1 MKQVDLIGHF
11 DLNDATN
18 CEGSFS
24 DILFQMREKFGFD
37 HVAYAGVNP
46 INGTTHSHMTYDK
59 AWAAHYIEQGFYRID
74 PTLTEARRSIAP
86 VDWGRLEHTQNFK
99 TVFRDAHDFNISD
112 TGLTIPI
119 HGPYGDI
126 GGLSVTSN
134 LQASDWQKLRQETIS
149 DLQSLAV
156 YFHDL
161 IIRSDPLSKI
171 LDRPNLSSRETEI
184 LQWIAAGKSQQDIGD
199 ILSISHRT
207 VEVHLRSARSKLAAL
222 TTPQAI
228 GRAISLGLVY
238 PE

>member
-1 MKQVDLIGHF
+1 MKQADLIDHF
-11 DLNDATN
+11 DLNAATRG
-18 CEGSFS
+18 EGGFT
-24 DILFQMREKFGFD
+24 DILFQMRDKFGFD

-46 INGTTHSHMTYDK
+46 IKGTTHGHMTYDA
-59 AWAAHYIEQGFYRID
+59 AWSTHYVEKGYYRID

-112 TGLTIPI
+112 TGLTIPV

-126 GGLSVTSN
+126 GGLSLTSN
-134 LQASDWQKLRQETIS
+134 LPAADFKKLRDETIS
-149 DLQSLAV
+149 DLQSMAV

-161 IIRSDPLSKI
+161 IIRSDPLSRI
-171 LDRPNLSSRETEI
+171 LNQPNLSARETEI

-207 VEVHLRSARSKLAAL
+207 VEVHLRSARTKLAAL